1 MSWQMIPLEEV
12 APSPWRNG
20 GGVTREL
27 IAWPTPQDWDW
38 RISVAEIEKDGP
50 FSRFEGVER
59 WFAVLG
65 GAGVRLTL
73 DGQHARAD
81 GARRAAAFRRRARLR
96 LRADRRAHRG
106 LQPDAQ
112 ARARARAPAA
122 CAGRAAMS
130 RSSPARV
137 WRCTPGTSRCAC
149 RCDRKFVTVPP
160 HTLAWRALADGASVH
175 IEAPTAL
182 WMEMAPMTLQLWTH
196 CDVATLQAGHAAPY
210 GLVEDA
216 ALAVEGGKI
225 AWVGPRSE
233 LPAELA
239 RALHARTRR
248 AAAR

>member
-73 DGQHARAD
+73 DGRTHELTAESAPIRFD
-81 GARRAAAFRRRARLR
+81 GAQDCNCELIAGLTEDFNLMLRHGHTRARL
-96 LRADRRAHRG
+96 LRVLGALDVEV
-106 LQPDAQ
+106 Q
-112 ARARARAPAA
+112 
-122 CAGRAAMS
+122 
-130 RSSPARV
+130 
-137 WRCTPGTSRCAC
+137 PGTRVAVYAWDEPVQVQV
-149 RCDRKFVTVPP
+149 DRQFVTVPP
-160 HTLAWRALADGASVH
+160 HTLAWRALADGASVR

-182 WMEMAPMTLQLWTH
+182 WMEMA
-196 CDVATLQAGHAAPY
+196 
-210 GLVEDA
+210 
-216 ALAVEGGKI
+216 
-225 AWVGPRSE
+225 R
-233 LPAELA
+233 
-239 RALHARTRR
+239 
-248 AAAR
+248 